1 MRYELD
7 ILLEENE
14 AQNVCGEV
22 FYHYGEFLKLTSSNA
37 FKIRKEILNIL
48 PFG

>member
-7 ILLEENE
+7 ILLVENE
-14 AQNVCGEV
+14 TQNVHVGEL
-22 FYHYGEFLKLTSSNA
+22 YHYGEFLKLTSSNS
-37 FKIRKEILNIL
+37 FKIRRENLTIL